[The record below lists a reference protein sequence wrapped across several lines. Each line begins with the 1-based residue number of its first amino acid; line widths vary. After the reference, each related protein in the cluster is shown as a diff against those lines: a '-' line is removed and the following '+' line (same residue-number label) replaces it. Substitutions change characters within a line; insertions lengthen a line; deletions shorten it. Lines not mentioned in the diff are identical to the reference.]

1 MKKKNT
7 DKNTAYPVT
16 RNPSVLNET
25 GSPETAAELL
35 NKFGT
40 YEIQP
45 TADTENEFPAI
56 AQGLPDEKKRNRGKE
71 R

>member
-1 MKKKNT
+1 MKKKKT
-7 DKNTAYPVT
+7 DKNNTVRAAV
-16 RNPSVLNET
+16 NPSVLSET

-45 TADTENEFPAI
+45 TADTENDFPAI
-56 AQGLPDEKKRNRGKE
+56 AQGLPDEKKRTRGKE
-71 R
+71 K